1 MEGAPSAQ
9 LFRPATLGSSL
20 SPPLHPPHL
29 THQHVLCS
37 VHLGNTRYS
46 NRWTPD
52 VRGLM
57 PSKFK
62 IGVPLGDPLQC
73 VSPAPPT
80 PWLCPRLKTC
90 LVFVTPWTAAHQAS
104 LSFTI
109 SWNLLK
115 LMSIELVMPSNRLIL
130 CCPFLLRPS
139 SFPAPGSFPMSWLF
153 ASGVQ
158 SIGASASA
166 PVLPMNIEFISF
178 RMGSLAS
185 ELCAVGGERW
195 GPGMWRRFMDQAW
208 MGRRSPLP
216 SLHRHVSLR
225 LAECA
230 WSHLRSIS
238 DPPNCLHLHRTPGTH
253 LEDKSLLTGL
263 HSGPPSLSRKITR
276 TLLKKKKSQLDHWCL
291 FSCLKPFQG
300 FLLY

>member
-1 MEGAPSAQ
+1 MCLPSSSHPVALSLPKDLFSLCDPMDCSTPGFPVLHHLLEFAQ
-9 LFRPATLGSSL
+9 
-20 SPPLHPPHL
+20 
-29 THQHVLCS
+29 TH
-37 VHLGNTRYS
+37 VH
-46 NRWTPD
+46 W
-52 VRGLM
+52 
-57 PSKFK
+57 
-62 IGVPLGDPLQC
+62 
-73 VSPAPPT
+73 
-80 PWLCPRLKTC
+80 
-90 LVFVTPWTAAHQAS
+90 
-104 LSFTI
+104 
-109 SWNLLK
+109 
-115 LMSIELVMPSNRLIL
+115 LVMPSNRLIL

-139 SFPAPGSFPMSWLF
+139 SFPSPGSFPMSWLF

-178 RMGSLAS
+178 RMGWLAS

-238 DPPNCLHLHRTPGTH
+238 DPPNRLHLHRTPSTH

-263 HSGPPSLSRKITR
+263 HSGPPEHS
-276 TLLKKKKSQLDHWCL
+276 
-291 FSCLKPFQG
+291 
-300 FLLY
+300 